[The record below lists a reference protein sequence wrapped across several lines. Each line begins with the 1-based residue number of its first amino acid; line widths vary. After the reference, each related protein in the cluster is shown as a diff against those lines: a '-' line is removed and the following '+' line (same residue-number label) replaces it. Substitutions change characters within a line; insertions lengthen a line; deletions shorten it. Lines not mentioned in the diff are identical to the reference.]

1 MRLLLTGRQVD
12 ITPNLRRLVETRL
25 AKLERRFG
33 DALISA
39 QVVLSQEKNRRV
51 AELIVHARQDHTLA
65 GLGATQAWGT
75 SLTAAI
81 KKVLQQAET
90 VKGKWQGRKRSAAS
104 VRTMAPAISIRAP
117 RSRARRRA

>member
-12 ITPNLRRLVETRL
+12 ITPALRRLVDARL

-33 DALISA
+33 DALVSA
-39 QVVLSQEKNRRV
+39 QVVLSKEKNRLV
-51 AELIVHARQDHTLA
+51 AEVIVHARQDHILA
-65 GLGATQAWGT
+65 GLGATNGWST
-75 SLTAAI
+75 SLTAAV

-104 VRTMAPAISIRAP
+104 VRTLPPAVAVRAP
-117 RSRARRRA
+117 RSRRRA